1 MNEPDVN
8 HRLLLDTNVLI
19 WTLSSSN
26 KISRRAERAM
36 SRPAVSLTVSVVSVW
51 EIVLKHHAGKLR
63 LPAGLHQVPGDLHQ
77 VIDQI
82 LYGSPWTILPVT
94 PEHLPALA
102 ALPAIHT
109 DPFDRLLIAQ
119 ARHEGMAILTADEQ
133 FKRYDVR
140 TVW

>member
-1 MNEPDVN
+1 MSEPHVN
-8 HRLLLDTNVLI
+8 QRLLLDTNVLI

-36 SRPAVSLTVSVVSVW
+36 SRPLASLTVSVVSVW
-51 EIVLKHHAGKLR
+51 EIVLKNHAGKLR
-63 LPAGLHQVPGDLHQ
+63 LPAGLPQV
-77 VIDQI
+77 VDQI
-82 LYGSPWTILPVT
+82 LYGSPWTILPVA

-119 ARHEGMAILTADEQ
+119 ARHEGLAILTADDQ
-133 FKRYDVR
+133 FKKYDVR
-140 TVW
+140 TIW

>member
-1 MNEPDVN
+1 MNEP
-8 HRLLLDTNVLI
+8 LLLDTNVLI

-36 SRPAVSLTVSVVSVW
+36 SRPVVSLTVSVVSVW

-63 LPAGLHQVPGDLHQ
+63 LPAGLDQV
-77 VIDQI
+77 VDQI
-82 LYGSPWTILPVT
+82 LYGSPWTILPVA

-133 FKRYDVR
+133 FKKYDVR
-140 TVW
+140 TIW

>member
-1 MNEPDVN
+1 VNEPDVN
-8 HRLLLDTNVLI
+8 QRLLLDTNVLI

-26 KISRRAERAM
+26 KISKRAERAM

-63 LPAGLHQVPGDLHQ
+63 LPAGVHEVVH
-77 VIDQI
+77 QI
-82 LYGSPWTILPVT
+82 LYRSPWAILPVA
-94 PEHLPALA
+94 PEHLPTLA

-133 FKRYDVR
+133 FKKYDVR
-140 TVW
+140 TIW